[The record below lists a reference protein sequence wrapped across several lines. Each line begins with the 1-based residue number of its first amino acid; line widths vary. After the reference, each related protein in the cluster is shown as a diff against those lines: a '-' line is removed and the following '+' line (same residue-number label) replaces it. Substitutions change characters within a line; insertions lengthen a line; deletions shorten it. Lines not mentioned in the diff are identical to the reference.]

1 MKGLSPFTPGSPVPA
16 DLFVGRQ
23 QQLDEINSYLAQAI
37 AGRQENVFLC
47 GERGIGKSSVGAYVR
62 QALPEASR
70 FFAVHVFLGGV
81 TALDE
86 LVRRVFEGIVTE
98 AQTAT
103 WLENARDG
111 FLKYVNRVEL
121 AGYGVSFTPPRDQLE
136 ALVRNFPAAIANI
149 LDKVR
154 PFGKGLLIV
163 LDDIDDLA
171 KTVEFANWYKSFADT
186 VATHYSD
193 YPVLVMP
200 IGLPEV
206 RDSLGKAQPSLMRVF
221 RAVDVAKLS
230 DVEVGDFYTK
240 AFNKVGMTVGASA
253 LASMTNYSGG
263 LPVIMHEIGDAVFRG
278 ATETTVGDGAAFA
291 GVLNAATSIGKK
303 YLDPNVYRAIRSTRY
318 RSTLRK
324 LCTAPA
330 SKFRKSTVRA
340 RLSDAEKKVFD
351 NFLTKMK
358 ELGIIVGDLEGGSGA
373 YKFVNELY
381 PVYIWLEAL
390 STARRT
396 AKGVGAAAAQA
407 EGAEKQGSAQAGG

>member
-1 MKGLSPFTPGSPVPA
+1 MAVVSPFTPGSPVPA

-23 QQLDEINSYLAQAI
+23 SQLSEVRRYLDQAS
-37 AGRQENVFLC
+37 AGRQENVFIC

-81 TALDE
+81 ATLDE
-86 LVRRVFEGIVTE
+86 LVRRIFERIVTE

-103 WLENARDG
+103 WLENARG
-111 FLKYVNRVEL
+111 AFLQYVNRVEL

-136 ALVRNFPAAIANI
+136 ALVRNFPAAVASV
-149 LDKVR
+149 LAKVR

-171 KTVEFANWYKSFADT
+171 KTAEFANWYKSFADT

-206 RDSLGKAQPSLMRVF
+206 RDALANAQPSLMRVF

-230 DVEVGDFYTK
+230 DADVGDFFTK
-240 AFNKVGMTVGASA
+240 AFSKVGMSVGSPA
-253 LASMTNYSGG
+253 LSTMVSYAGG
-263 LPVIMHEIGDAVFRG
+263 LPVIMHEIGDATFRSAKG
-278 ATETTVGDGAAFA
+278 TTIGFEEAIGGVIQAAK
-291 GVLNAATSIGKK
+291 SIGKK
-303 YLDPNVYRAIRSTRY
+303 YLDPNVYRAIRSPRY

-324 LCTAPA
+324 LCNTTA
-330 SKFRKSTVRA
+330 SKFRKSAVRN

-351 NFLTKMK
+351 NFLFKMK
-358 ELGIIVGDLEGGSGA
+358 EIGIIVGDVESGSGA
-373 YKFVNELY
+373 YKFVNDLY
-381 PVYIWLEAL
+381 PVYIWLESRDFAL
-390 STARRT
+390 LA
-396 AKGVGAAAAQA
+396 AKGAGTN
-407 EGAEKQGSAQAGG
+407 GDSTGGTGRPGSAQTGV